1 MRFTEVAELR
11 GPSDERVM
19 ATLKKLAPNQG
30 IIVKSRT
37 GIVTLGEGLPAD
49 ELRYLVWLLRKAMSA

>member
-11 GPSDERVM
+11 GPSDEHAM
-19 ATLKKLAPNQG
+19 ATLKKLAPNRG

-49 ELRYLVWLLRKAMSA
+49 ELRYLVPLLRKAVSA

>member
-1 MRFTEVAELR
+1 VSEAQRI
-11 GPSDERVM
+11 SDEHAM
-19 ATLKKLAPNQG
+19 ATLKKLAPNRG

-49 ELRYLVWLLRKAMSA
+49 ELRYLVWLLRKAVSA